1 MGEPNLLKLKYRR
14 VIQDIVRSIILE
26 KIEGA
31 QVVHKIQDLI
41 DANNPPRADRTELF
55 KAIETEIM
63 SLHDGNIA
71 RFKIRPSEYQA
82 WRVLQ

>member
-1 MGEPNLLKLKYRR
+1 M
-14 VIQDIVRSIILE
+14 IQEIVRSIILE

-31 QVVHKIQDLI
+31 QVVRKIQNLI
-41 DANNPPRADRTELF
+41 EAKSPPEEDRSELF

-71 RFKIRPSEYQA
+71 RFKIRPIEYHA
-82 WRVLQ
+82 WKELQ